1 MEGVNTNAGE
11 TDSEKSTHSQ
21 SSSEILEIINEI
33 TNENNEIH
41 SHFTEINKDII
52 YSKRN
57 DKMKMNI
64 NYERDSRI
72 YTFRL
77 FT

>member
-52 YSKRN
+52 LIFM
-57 DKMKMNI
+57 D
-64 NYERDSRI
+64 
-72 YTFRL
+72 FR
-77 FT
+77 